1 MDHYLLDI
9 HWLKKAFGGDKIL
22 NFNRNEPQSM
32 GWEFRE
38 LTTSPKVLMCGIDKK
53 FCPLHRSQ
61 VSSVRMMDLS

>member
-38 LTTSPKVLMCGIDKK
+38 LTTSPKLKC
-53 FCPLHRSQ
+53 
-61 VSSVRMMDLS
+61 